1 VSSDTKA
8 KSDIARRL
16 DEEEHL
22 TVCATRHGSRV
33 TVMMVEGRHADVLIL
48 RLQTFHKRSCF
59 QCKGNS
65 V

>member
-8 KSDIARRL
+8 KIDIARRL

-33 TVMMVEGRHADVLIL
+33 TVMIGGGAAR
-48 RLQTFHKRSCF
+48 
-59 QCKGNS
+59 
-65 V
+65 